1 MIPKVTKGSRP
12 FGLMRYLV
20 GPGRHNEHTEP
31 HLVNGSPTIMAWH
44 DDAELSRDSAD
55 AIARELDLNR
65 KAFGFDTDEAMTWQC
80 SLSLSYE
87 EGEQGDQRWAEIAQE
102 FADRMGFTEAS
113 GKAPCQWVAIHHG
126 QSTKGNDHIH
136 FIASRVREDGT
147 KWSDFRDYKAAQKV
161 ARELEREYGYRELG
175 GEASSQRW
183 LSRPEHER
191 QAQEN
196 GRTAARFRLGD
207 TVRSCAVS
215 ASSEGQ
221 FVRSMRRAGLL
232 VRPRFAEGQASVV
245 VGYSV
250 AERPPKGK
258 QPLWFGGGKLSKD
271 LTLTALRQRW
281 PDTPMGAQ
289 EAADEW
295 TAAKRHK
302 RLAHSD
308 LDPVIRDPQMGK
320 QMADELARAHSA
332 LRDVDPTDRQTWAH
346 VARETSGVFAAWSQ
360 ATEHEDGPL
369 ARTSRALARSAN
381 RAGEPIREPIDPP
394 LRMGGAAL
402 YLMAMQRAAPHMAQA
417 MLMRQM
423 IRLAGSLHNMH
434 KANQEHTEAAAI
446 NDRIR
451 GDLAAVAAPLPE
463 VPQQGRTEAVAHG
476 GPTRQV
482 RPLRETTGPDRA
494 HATAQHGPEQETTKG
509 VER

>member
-20 GPGRHNEHTEP
+20 GPGRHNEHSEP

-65 KAFGFDTDEAMTWQC
+65 KAFGFDGDAQMTWQC
-80 SLSLSYE
+80 SLSLSHE

-136 FIASRVREDGT
+136 FVASRVREDGT
-147 KWSDFRDYKAAQKV
+147 KWSDFRDFKNAQNV
-161 ARELEREYGYRELG
+161 ARELEREYGYRQLG

-183 LSRPEHER
+183 LSRAEHER
-191 QAQEN
+191 QSQEN

-215 ASSEGQ
+215 SSSEGQ
-221 FVRSMRRAGLL
+221 FVRSMRRSGLL
-232 VRPRFAEGQASVV
+232 VRPRFADGQTAVV
-245 VGYSV
+245 TGYSV

-258 QPLWFGGGKLSKD
+258 QPLWFGGNKLAKD
-271 LTLTALRQRW
+271 LALPSLRQRW
-281 PDTPMGAQ
+281 PDAPTSAQ

-295 TAAKRHK
+295 MAAKRHK
-302 RLAHSD
+302 RIAHPD
-308 LDPVIRDPQMGK
+308 LDPVMDDPALGK
-320 QMADELARAHSA
+320 QMAQELAQAHSA
-332 LRDVDPTDRQTWAH
+332 LSSVDPMDRQTWAH
-346 VARETSGVFAAWSQ
+346 VARETSGVFASWSK
-360 ATEHEDGPL
+360 ATEHENGPL
-369 ARTSRALARSAN
+369 ARTSRSLARSAN
-381 RAGEPIREPIDPP
+381 RAGTPIREPLDPP
-394 LRMGGAAL
+394 LRMGGTAL
-402 YLMAMQRAAPHMAQA
+402 YLLAMQRATPDMQKA
-417 MLMRQM
+417 MLMQQM

-434 KANQEHTEAAAI
+434 RANKELAEVATI

-451 GDLAAVAAPLPE
+451 TDLAQVAAPLPE
-463 VPQQGRTEAVAHG
+463 VPKQLGAQSGVHAGTARA
-476 GPTRQV
+476 V
-482 RPLRETTGPDRA
+482 RPMRETTGPQHQPTTQTDLN
-494 HATAQHGPEQETTKG
+494 HETAKG
-509 VER
+509 IQR